1 MPINT
6 LASRPGWG
14 CDHQQRFVE
23 SKLVKTLRLVTL
35 LAIAFLVA
43 YAIYRHVHPSTL
55 HPILLHVGD
64 RPQPAQSDL
73 TQLFPERAPSQV
85 AILLTKPEQAA
96 ESPVRCLQAMGIPFF
111 VTRDL
116 RSALHHKLLL
126 LYPDVDG
133 TTFDAA
139 QAQAIT
145 DFVTRGGVI
154 FAQDISWGGFKPL
167 FGFEDVIPLRTRHK
181 IVFDTPALDTTNLI
195 AGDPVLRYLNR
206 AEEKEVPLGSLAIKE
221 VIWTNGYKPA
231 AGTQALARFEDDS
244 AAVLRHDVGRGHTYL
259 IGVALNDVVLRN
271 QQNRDYEA
279 QRIYVNGFE
288 PGSDVWLLLLRAWYE
303 TYSDTGIRLGTIP
316 QGKRSVLMLSHDVD
330 WEYSFKP
337 MLAFADFEKSAGTS
351 STFFVQTKYL
361 DDVNSHAFFFE
372 ESLDIL
378 RKVMTGNSDIG
389 SHTVIHSRL
398 FNKVPLGSGKER
410 YPSYQARATRDNS
423 AQDATALGEVCVS
436 KSLLDGE
443 LRGHDTIIFRAG
455 HLRVPPFLP
464 EALVRCGYEF
474 DSSFT
479 AGDVLSNFPYELDF
493 DLGMTEPTTIF
504 EFPVTFEDE
513 QLPPLVERIPSMLD
527 VIEANAENGAP
538 SVILIHSNNAKEKLE
553 AERELLARLP
563 KDVLVE
569 NMTEYARFWK
579 ARDQL
584 RWVAR
589 SLPGG
594 EQIEMNVEP
603 PIAGLTLVSPHRIQN
618 ATGIPGIRWTDHEV
632 ILPVLAGKSRVLVQ
646 INYDRSRA
654 SITPSPR

>member
-1 MPINT
+1 
-6 LASRPGWG
+6 
-14 CDHQQRFVE
+14 
-23 SKLVKTLRLVTL
+23 VKTLRLITL
-35 LAIAFLVA
+35 LAIACLFAYGLYWRIHHVNSARALHAISLQVA
-43 YAIYRHVHPSTL
+43 
-55 HPILLHVGD
+55 D
-64 RPQPAQSDL
+64 RPPPAQNDF
-73 TQLFPERAPSQV
+73 TQLFPETAPSQV
-85 AILLTKPEQAA
+85 AVLLTKRDQGG
-96 ESPVRCLQAMGIPFF
+96 ESPVRCLKAMGIPFF

-116 RSALHHKLLL
+116 RAAQRHKLLL

-133 TTFDAA
+133 TTFEAG
-139 QAQAIT
+139 QARAIT
-145 DFVTRGGVI
+145 DFVTHGGVI

-167 FGFEDVIPLRTRHK
+167 FGFEEVVPLRTRHK
-181 IVFDTPALDTTNLI
+181 IVFDSAGLDATRPG
-195 AGDPVLRYLNR
+195 AADPVLRYLNR
-206 AEEKEVPLGSLAIKE
+206 PEEKEVPLGSPAIKE
-221 VIWTNGYKPA
+221 VIWTNGYKAA
-231 AGTQALARFEDDS
+231 AGTQILGRFEDDS
-244 AAVLRHDVGRGHTYL
+244 AAVLRHDLGRGHTYL

-288 PGSDVWLLLLRAWYE
+288 PGTDVWLLLLRAWYE
-303 TYSDTGIRLGTIP
+303 TYSDTGIRMGTIP
-316 QGKRSVLMLSHDVD
+316 HGKRSVLLLSHDVD

-337 MLAFADFEKSAGTS
+337 MLAFADFEKSAGAS

-361 DDVNSHAFFFE
+361 DDVNSHAFFFGE
-372 ESLDIL
+372 PLDTL
-378 RKVMTGNSDIG
+378 RELLTGKSDVG

-398 FNKVPLGSGKER
+398 FNKVPLGSGEEH
-410 YPSYQARATRDNS
+410 YPSYQARATRDNA

-443 LRGHDTIIFRAG
+443 LPGHDTIYFRAG

-538 SVILIHSNNAKEKLE
+538 SVILIHSNNSKEKLE

-569 NMTEYARFWK
+569 NMTEYAQFWK
-579 ARDQL
+579 ARDRL

-589 SLPGG
+589 PLAGG
-594 EQIEMNVEP
+594 EQIEIQSDV
-603 PIAGLTLVSPHRIQN
+603 PIAGLTLVSPRWIQN
-618 ATGIPGIRWTDHEV
+618 ASGIPGIRWTDHEV
-632 ILPVLAGKSRVLVQ
+632 ILPDLAGKSRVLVQ
-646 INYDRSRA
+646 IKYDRNHSSIA
-654 SITPSPR
+654 SSPR